1 MAMRPDD
8 SLFVAAL
15 VGSATTFAWLLSMVR

>member
-15 VGSATTFAWLLSMVR
+15 AGSAAMFAWLLSIVR